1 MLGKRSKSDSKP
13 LDQDDN
19 PVSQVDFIEIDKI
32 KTTTSSSKP
41 SRHSDFDS
49 LPQSVRE
56 RYQTSTHKTNKRED
70 KQSKKDEER
79 KRESTTSALSA
90 DSIAKQAPNKWS
102 NLYGEA
108 SKAIGKLID
117 KQSERLQAKEQDE
130 SAAKNSKNDK
140 KGGK

>member
-1 MLGKRSKSDSKP
+1 MLGKRSKADSKP
-13 LDQDDN
+13 IDQDDN

-32 KTTTSSSKP
+32 KTSKP
-41 SRHSDFDS
+41 SRPSDFDRDS

-70 KQSKKDEER
+70 KQNFKKDEER

-90 DSIAKQAPNKWS
+90 DSGAKQPSSKWS

-117 KQSERLQAKEQDE
+117 KQSERLQAKEDA
-130 SAAKNSKNDK
+130 SATANNSKNDK

>member
-1 MLGKRSKSDSKP
+1 MLGKRSKADTKP
-13 LDQDDN
+13 IDQDDN

-32 KTTTSSSKP
+32 KTSKP
-41 SRHSDFDS
+41 SRPSDYDRDS

-70 KQSKKDEER
+70 KQNFKKDEER

-90 DSIAKQAPNKWS
+90 DSGTNQPSSKWS

-117 KQSERLQAKEQDE
+117 KQSERLQAKEDA
-130 SAAKNSKNDK
+130 SAAANNSKNDK

>member
-1 MLGKRSKSDSKP
+1 MLGKRSKADSKP
-13 LDQDDN
+13 IDQDDN

-32 KTTTSSSKP
+32 KTSKP
-41 SRHSDFDS
+41 SRPSDYDRDS

-56 RYQTSTHKTNKRED
+56 RYQTSTHKTNKCED
-70 KQSKKDEER
+70 KQNFKKDEER
-79 KRESTTSALSA
+79 KRDSTTSALSA
-90 DSIAKQAPNKWS
+90 DSGAKQPSSKWS

-117 KQSERLQAKEQDE
+117 KQSERLQAKEDA
-130 SAAKNSKNDK
+130 SAAANNKNDK

>member
-1 MLGKRSKSDSKP
+1 MLGKRSKADSKP
-13 LDQDDN
+13 IDQDDN

-32 KTTTSSSKP
+32 KTSKP
-41 SRHSDFDS
+41 SRPSDYDRDS

-56 RYQTSTHKTNKRED
+56 RYQTSTHKINKRED
-70 KQSKKDEER
+70 KQNFKKDEER

-90 DSIAKQAPNKWS
+90 DSGVKQPSSKWS

-117 KQSERLQAKEQDE
+117 KQSERLQAKEDA
-130 SAAKNSKNDK
+130 SATAANNKNDK